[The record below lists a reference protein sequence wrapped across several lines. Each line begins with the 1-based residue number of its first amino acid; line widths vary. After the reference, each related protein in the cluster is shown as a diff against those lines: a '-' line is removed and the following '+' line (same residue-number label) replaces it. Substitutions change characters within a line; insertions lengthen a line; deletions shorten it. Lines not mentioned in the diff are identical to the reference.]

1 MAGWHHR
8 CNEHELGQTLGGGEG
23 QGGLTCCSPW
33 GCKEL
38 NMTGQ
43 LNNNRETSYK
53 SIFFPCQF
61 LCSVILLWF
70 LPPLPPTP
78 SSPVNLENSF
88 LTLTPSSI
96 FLINPFWSFP
106 SPEHNPAS
114 IGGYVAGLV
123 LAQGLQN
130 K

>member
-1 MAGWHHR
+1 MLQSMGLQR
-8 CNEHELGQTLGGGEG
+8 VEHDWATEQQ
-23 QGGLTCCSPW
+23 QGNLLQIYLFS
-33 GCKEL
+33 
-38 NMTGQ
+38 M
-43 LNNNRETSYK
+43 
-53 SIFFPCQF
+53 SIPLFCYSS
-61 LCSVILLWF
+61 LVSS
-70 LPPLPPTP
+70 LPPTP